1 MINDYVRKVHS
12 ALQNREED
20 IIMVHKNRLTDDDIS
35 LIKELTEIYD
45 KTVIF
50 GSLQEILS
58 NKDKNVFIVE

>member
-1 MINDYVRKVHS
+1 MTNDYVRKVHS